1 MDEAGAIPLIWQY
14 SRHAMRALLIV
25 MVTTCLVAC
34 TDEHVTTYRHDHK
47 AFLKE
52 LIYCENHY
60 EAARDSD
67 ACRAAF
73 HVNSELF
80 PG

>member
-1 MDEAGAIPLIWQY
+1 
-14 SRHAMRALLIV
+14 MRRLRSLAAVLVL
-25 MVTTCLVAC
+25 TGLVAGC
-34 TDEHVTTYRHDHK
+34 GDSQVASYRQDHK

-60 EAARDSD
+60 DTQRDTP

-73 HVNSELF
+73 KVNAELF

>member
-1 MDEAGAIPLIWQY
+1 MPRNAVLILIG
-14 SRHAMRALLIV
+14 SAVFLSACADHHAS
-25 MVTTCLVAC
+25 
-34 TDEHVTTYRHDHK
+34 EYRKDHK

-52 LIYCENHY
+52 LIHCENNFTS
-60 EAARDSD
+60 ERNSP

-73 HVNSELF
+73 KVNSELF

>member
-1 MDEAGAIPLIWQY
+1 MPRNTLFILLGSAVLLSACAD
-14 SRHAMRALLIV
+14 SHAS
-25 MVTTCLVAC
+25 
-34 TDEHVTTYRHDHK
+34 EYRNDHK

-52 LIYCENHY
+52 LIYCENNYASQHN
-60 EAARDSD
+60 SP

-73 HVNSELF
+73 KVNSELF

>member
-1 MDEAGAIPLIWQY
+1 MTDHFTRL
-14 SRHAMRALLIV
+14 ALLIA
-25 MVTTCLVAC
+25 LGGALAAC
-34 TDEHVTTYRHDHK
+34 ADEHVTTYRHDHK

-52 LIYCENHY
+52 LIYCEDHY
-60 EAARDSD
+60 AAQKNTD

-73 HVNSELF
+73 KVNSELF

>member
-1 MDEAGAIPLIWQY
+1 MPR
-14 SRHAMRALLIV
+14 SALLILFG
-25 MVTTCLVAC
+25 LVAGLPAC
-34 TDEHVTTYRHDHK
+34 TDSHVSTYRDDHK

-52 LIYCENHY
+52 LIYCENNY
-60 EAARDSD
+60 ETQKNTA

-73 HVNSELF
+73 KVNSELF

>member
-1 MDEAGAIPLIWQY
+1 MPRKSFFILLGSAAFLSACADG
-14 SRHAMRALLIV
+14 HASKYRA
-25 MVTTCLVAC
+25 
-34 TDEHVTTYRHDHK
+34 DHK

-52 LIYCENHY
+52 LIYCENNY
-60 EAARDSD
+60 TNERNSA

-73 HVNSELF
+73 KVNSELF

>member
-1 MDEAGAIPLIWQY
+1 MPRN
-14 SRHAMRALLIV
+14 SALFLLLGL
-25 MVTTCLVAC
+25 TCLLAAC
-34 TDEHVTTYRHDHK
+34 TDGHVTKYRSDHK

-52 LIYCENHY
+52 LIYCENNY
-60 EAARDSD
+60 AAKHDTP

-73 HVNSELF
+73 KVNSELF

>member
-1 MDEAGAIPLIWQY
+1 MPRNPLFLLLGA
-14 SRHAMRALLIV
+14 AALLS
-25 MVTTCLVAC
+25 AC
-34 TDEHVTTYRHDHK
+34 ADNHASKYREDHK

-52 LIYCENHY
+52 LIYCENNYASQHNTP
-60 EAARDSD
+60 

-73 HVNSELF
+73 KVNSELF

>member
-1 MDEAGAIPLIWQY
+1 MPRK
-14 SRHAMRALLIV
+14 SALL
-25 MVTTCLVAC
+25 LLGSAALLSAC
-34 TDEHVTTYRHDHK
+34 ADGHASHYRTDHK

-52 LIYCENHY
+52 LIYCENNYASQH
-60 EAARDSD
+60 DTP

-73 HVNSELF
+73 KVNSELF